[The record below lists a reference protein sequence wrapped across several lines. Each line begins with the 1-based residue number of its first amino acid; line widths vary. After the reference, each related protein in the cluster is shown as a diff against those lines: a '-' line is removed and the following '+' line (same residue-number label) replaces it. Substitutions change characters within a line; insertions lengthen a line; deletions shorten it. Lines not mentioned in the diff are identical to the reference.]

1 MNMSDF
7 FDVTLGLKQGE
18 PLSPLLFILFLNDIE
33 KCIDLNKMSNSDLE
47 LLSKYLLLFADD
59 IVLFTTS
66 PESLQA
72 QVDNVYSY
80 SSKWGLKINVN
91 KTKVCVFERRK
102 SVHNF
107 SINIDGQFVDIVDN
121 FSYLGVKFSYTGSF
135 SEATK
140 TLAEQG
146 LRAYNSLL
154 GIFDRIKLDVKTK
167 LHLFDSLIT
176 PILLYGSDVW
186 GIYKYKDIDKLQ
198 IKFYKYVLGVKKQTP
213 NCAVYGELGK
223 FPLSILCKERSLKFW
238 NKIVNNQHSPIYSM
252 YLDQCVNGNNKCWAR
267 QAHTIINEL
276 GFSYLLD
283 NYNVISD
290 FSLIFKQRLRDQ
302 FIQNWH
308 EQINNMPKLFYFRNF
323 KSNFCFEEYL
333 NVIQNDKLRKR
344 LTCFRL
350 GSHSLEIETGRYI
363 GLNRSE
369 RICKLCT
376 QNMIESE
383 YHFLLCCPF
392 YSELRKLFIRNAS
405 FPTLNKFYYIMSSN
419 NKHRLLLISKY
430 LDKAF
435 DLRSNTMEQM
445 INRRN

>member
-1 MNMSDF
+1 MCKNNASMNMSEF

-18 PLSPLLFILFLNDIE
+18 PLSPLLFILFFNDIE

-121 FSYLGVKFSYTGSF
+121 FSYLGVKFSYTGSC

-154 GIFDRIKLDVKTK
+154 DIFDRIKLDVKTK
-167 LHLFDSLIT
+167 LYLFDSLIT

-186 GIYKYKDIDKLQ
+186 GIYKYKDIDKL
-198 IKFYKYVLGVKKQTP
+198 K
-213 NCAVYGELGK
+213 
-223 FPLSILCKERSLKFW
+223 
-238 NKIVNNQHSPIYSM
+238 
-252 YLDQCVNGNNKCWAR
+252 
-267 QAHTIINEL
+267 
-276 GFSYLLD
+276 
-283 NYNVISD
+283 
-290 FSLIFKQRLRDQ
+290 
-302 FIQNWH
+302 
-308 EQINNMPKLFYFRNF
+308 
-323 KSNFCFEEYL
+323 
-333 NVIQNDKLRKR
+333 
-344 LTCFRL
+344 
-350 GSHSLEIETGRYI
+350 
-363 GLNRSE
+363 
-369 RICKLCT
+369 
-376 QNMIESE
+376 
-383 YHFLLCCPF
+383 
-392 YSELRKLFIRNAS
+392 
-405 FPTLNKFYYIMSSN
+405 
-419 NKHRLLLISKY
+419 
-430 LDKAF
+430 
-435 DLRSNTMEQM
+435 
-445 INRRN
+445 